1 MSFKLRFGIVCVQNA
16 PLDILRRRWQ
26 QVEAL
31 GFDSLWATDHF
42 VFAQK
47 PELPYFESWTLLA
60 DMAAHTRKV
69 RLGTLVTALP
79 FRNPAFLA
87 RQVLT
92 LDHISAG
99 RIELGLGAGA
109 AAKNDISYAMTGTPD
124 WPPAERVERLEEALK
139 IIDNLLR
146 QPHTTFEGKYYR
158 VQDAVMNPRSL
169 QEPRPPIL
177 LAAMGK
183 KMLHLAAA
191 YADTWNSFGGPGLET
206 VEDVFQITKERSEI
220 LDDFCRQIK
229 RDPQSLRRSLL
240 AYGPLAGNIFESA
253 DSFRLIVEK
262 FRKIGISEFLA
273 YYPED
278 KEQQENMQKIS
289 REVLPDLRSKD

>member
-1 MSFKLRFGIVCVQNA
+1 MIFKLRFGIVCVQNA
-16 PLDILRRRWQ
+16 PLNVLRRRWQ
-26 QVEAL
+26 LVEAL

-42 VFAQK
+42 VFAQN

-99 RIELGLGAGA
+99 RIGLGLGAGA
-109 AAKNDISYAMTGTPD
+109 AAKNDVSYAMTGTPD

-146 QPHTTFEGKYYR
+146 QPQTTFEGKYYQ
-158 VQDAVMNPRSL
+158 VQDAVMNPRPL

-191 YADTWNSFGGPGLET
+191 HADTWNSFGGFGLKT
-206 VEDVFQITKERSEI
+206 VEDVFQTTKERSEI
-220 LDDFCRQIK
+220 LDDFCRQIG

-240 AYGPLAGNIFESA
+240 AYGPLAGKIFESA

-273 YYPED
+273 YYPEE
-278 KEQQENMQKIS
+278 KEQQENMQKIA
-289 REVLPDLRSKD
+289 REVLPLLKAED